1 MEIKIQKILSDYGI
15 CSRRAGEELIQQGNV
30 TVNGSIAMIG
40 QRADPE
46 KDIICVD
53 GKTLSSKPEDTY
65 ILLNKPKGYVVTLND
80 EKGRRNVT
88 DLLQE
93 LSVRVYPVG
102 RLDINSEGLLILTN
116 DGQFSNMLMHPS
128 KEIEKEYYVWVRGKK
143 LDKSIERLSLPM
155 TIDNYSIKPA
165 KVRVIEQ
172 DENGAQ
178 LSVIIHEAE
187 TYQRRLTDTGPTG
200 HRTMAVSVT
209 KGSGKT
215 AQRSRDSIF
224 KMKEILHFT
233 LMFCKYLFIINTS
246 F

>member
-155 TIDNYSIKPA
+155 TIDKPS
-165 KVRVIEQ
+165 
-172 DENGAQ
+172 D
-178 LSVIIHEAE
+178 
-187 TYQRRLTDTGPTG
+187 P
-200 HRTMAVSVT
+200 
-209 KGSGKT
+209 
-215 AQRSRDSIF
+215 
-224 KMKEILHFT
+224 
-233 LMFCKYLFIINTS
+233 
-246 F
+246 

>member
-116 DGQFSNMLMHPS
+116 DGQFSNMLTHPS
-128 KEIEKEYYVWVRGKK
+128 KEIEKELTSL
-143 LDKSIERLSLPM
+143 LD
-155 TIDNYSIKPA
+155 DAYSQGWSDA
-165 KVRVIEQ
+165 KDDSFFFEDCMR
-172 DENGAQ
+172 DDGNW
-178 LSVIIHEAE
+178 AE
-187 TYQRRLTDTGPTG
+187 D
-200 HRTMAVSVT
+200 
-209 KGSGKT
+209 
-215 AQRSRDSIF
+215 
-224 KMKEILHFT
+224 
-233 LMFCKYLFIINTS
+233 
-246 F
+246 